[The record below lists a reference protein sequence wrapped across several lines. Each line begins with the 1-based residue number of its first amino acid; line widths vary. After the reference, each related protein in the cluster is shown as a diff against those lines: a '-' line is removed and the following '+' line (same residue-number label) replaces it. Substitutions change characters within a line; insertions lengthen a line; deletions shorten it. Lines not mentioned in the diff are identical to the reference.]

1 MAQTF
6 ASRQF
11 IPQATVSSTS
21 TPSRM
26 CLNAS
31 SSHVGLQSKKN
42 AELGSIRTGG
52 SCNNLSSRINLK
64 QKMRKG
70 RGSLEPVRA
79 SATTTSALA
88 ADQQH
93 RSVLGVGPDATRQ
106 DIRQAYRRLA
116 LQFHPD
122 VCKEKHYTSS
132 FKEVNCAYE
141 YLINT
146 PTTTTTTSATTRSPD
161 YYYSSG
167 SSSYYCKQQQGP
179 SRASSASMEQNYYS
193 NCSTSTSSSS
203 FSEFGSMF
211 YKSTIHKSP
220 TTARG
225 PGDGEDDPWADF
237 LQSIVQ
243 GTFEESKHY
252 SPVDYQNFP
261 PADNVMDQQQSSCWT
276 RSSSSSRVNSSSS
289 SSSPSSAHRRRSSA
303 AAASSTLD
311 GDW

>member
-6 ASRQF
+6 AARQF

-21 TPSRM
+21 TPSKM

-31 SSHVGLQSKKN
+31 SSHVEPESKKN

-52 SCNNLSSRINLK
+52 SCSNLSSRINLK

-70 RGSLEPVRA
+70 RGRLELVRA
-79 SATTTSALA
+79 SATTTSALT

-106 DIRQAYRRLA
+106 DIKQAYRRLA

-122 VCKEKHYTSS
+122 VCKEEHYTSN

-141 YLINT
+141 HLINT
-146 PTTTTTTSATTRSPD
+146 ITTTTTTTTSATTPSPD

-167 SSSYYCKQQQGP
+167 SSSYYWKQQQGP

-193 NCSTSTSSSS
+193 NCSTTTYSSS
-203 FSEFGSMF
+203 FSELGSMY

-220 TTARG
+220 TTAQG

-261 PADNVMDQQQSSCWT
+261 PADNIMDQQQSSCWT

-289 SSSPSSAHRRRSSA
+289 SSTAHRRRSSA

>member
-6 ASRQF
+6 AARQF

-31 SSHVGLQSKKN
+31 SSHVEPESKKN
-42 AELGSIRTGG
+42 AELGSIRTGR
-52 SCNNLSSRINLK
+52 SCSNLSSRINLK

-70 RGSLEPVRA
+70 RGSLELVRA
-79 SATTTSALA
+79 SATTASALT

-106 DIRQAYRRLA
+106 DIKQAYRRLA

-122 VCKEKHYTSS
+122 VCKEEHYTSN

-141 YLINT
+141 HLINT
-146 PTTTTTTSATTRSPD
+146 ITTTTTTTTSATTPSPD

-167 SSSYYCKQQQGP
+167 SSSYYWKEQQGP

-193 NCSTSTSSSS
+193 NCSTTTSSTSS
-203 FSEFGSMF
+203 FSELGSMY

-220 TTARG
+220 TTAQG

-237 LQSIVQ
+237 LQSLVQ
-243 GTFEESKHY
+243 GTYEESKHY
-252 SPVDYQNFP
+252 SPA
-261 PADNVMDQQQSSCWT
+261 ADNIIDQQQSSCWT

-289 SSSPSSAHRRRSSA
+289 SSSSAHRRRSSA

>member
-6 ASRQF
+6 AARKF

-31 SSHVGLQSKKN
+31 SSHVEPESKKN
-42 AELGSIRTGG
+42 AELGNIRTGRIC
-52 SCNNLSSRINLK
+52 SNLSSRINLK

-70 RGSLEPVRA
+70 RGSLELVRA
-79 SATTTSALA
+79 SATTTSALT
-88 ADQQH
+88 ADRQH

-106 DIRQAYRRLA
+106 DIKQAYRRLA

-122 VCKEKHYTSS
+122 VCKEEHYTSS

-146 PTTTTTTSATTRSPD
+146 TTTTSATTPSPD

-167 SSSYYCKQQQGP
+167 SSSYYWKQQQGP
-179 SRASSASMEQNYYS
+179 SRDSSASMEQNYYS
-193 NCSTSTSSSS
+193 NCSTTTSSSSS
-203 FSEFGSMF
+203 FSEMGSMY

-220 TTARG
+220 TTAQG

-261 PADNVMDQQQSSCWT
+261 PADNIMDQQQSSCWT

-289 SSSPSSAHRRRSSA
+289 SSSSSSSAHRRRS
-303 AAASSTLD
+303 ASSTLD

>member
-1 MAQTF
+1 MEQTF
-6 ASRQF
+6 AARQF

-31 SSHVGLQSKKN
+31 SSHAEPESKKN

-52 SCNNLSSRINLK
+52 SCSNLSSRINLK

-70 RGSLEPVRA
+70 RGSLELVRA
-79 SATTTSALA
+79 SATTTSALT
-88 ADQQH
+88 ADHQH

-106 DIRQAYRRLA
+106 DIKQAYRRLA

-122 VCKEKHYTSS
+122 VCKEEHYTSS

-146 PTTTTTTSATTRSPD
+146 TTTSATTPSPD

-167 SSSYYCKQQQGP
+167 SSSYYWKQQQGP
-179 SRASSASMEQNYYS
+179 SRDSSASIEQNYYS
-193 NCSTSTSSSS
+193 NCSTTTSSTSS
-203 FSEFGSMF
+203 FSELGSLY

-220 TTARG
+220 TTTQG

-261 PADNVMDQQQSSCWT
+261 PADNIMDQQQ
-276 RSSSSSRVNSSSS
+276 SSSSSRVNSSSS
-289 SSSPSSAHRRRSSA
+289 SSSSSASSSAHRKRSSA

>member
-1 MAQTF
+1 
-6 ASRQF
+6 
-11 IPQATVSSTS
+11 
-21 TPSRM
+21 
-26 CLNAS
+26 
-31 SSHVGLQSKKN
+31 
-42 AELGSIRTGG
+42 
-52 SCNNLSSRINLK
+52 
-64 QKMRKG
+64 
-70 RGSLEPVRA
+70 
-79 SATTTSALA
+79 
-88 ADQQH
+88 
-93 RSVLGVGPDATRQ
+93 
-106 DIRQAYRRLA
+106 
-116 LQFHPD
+116 
-122 VCKEKHYTSS
+122 
-132 FKEVNCAYE
+132 
-141 YLINT
+141 
-146 PTTTTTTSATTRSPD
+146 
-161 YYYSSG
+161 
-167 SSSYYCKQQQGP
+167 
-179 SRASSASMEQNYYS
+179 MEQNYYS

-211 YKSTIHKSP
+211 YKSTIHNKSP